1 MNNLYTAIPNTID
14 EEQFEALLRGE
25 QLRIERILSKGQ
37 TSPAEGWYDQEEHE
51 WVLVLEG
58 CGIIGF
64 ADGREVK
71 LQKGDYLHIAVPALA
86 VATSASAGSATR
98 ERRAEGLRGGNLAIS
113 MLVTGKN
120 NRYTNSKAVKHLPD
134 ICFIASVVC

>member
-25 QLRIERILSKGQ
+25 QVRIERILSKGQ
-37 TSPAEGWYDQEEHE
+37 TSPAEGWYDQKEHE

-58 CGIIGF
+58 CAIIGF

-71 LQKGDYLHIAVPALA
+71 LQKGDYLHIPAH
-86 VATSASAGSATR
+86 
-98 ERRAEGLRGGNLAIS
+98 
-113 MLVTGKN
+113 
-120 NRYTNSKAVKHLPD
+120 VKHKVLWTDPEN
-134 ICFIASVVC
+134 ITLWLCVFYKR

>member
-25 QLRIERILSKGQ
+25 QVRIERILSKGQ

-58 CGIIGF
+58 RGIIGF

-71 LQKGDYLHIAVPALA
+71 LQKGDYLHIPAH
-86 VATSASAGSATR
+86 
-98 ERRAEGLRGGNLAIS
+98 
-113 MLVTGKN
+113 
-120 NRYTNSKAVKHLPD
+120 VKHKVLWTDPD
-134 ICFIASVVC
+134 NITLWLCVFYTR

>member
-14 EEQFEALLRGE
+14 EEQCEALLRGE
-25 QLRIERILSKGQ
+25 QVRIERILSKGQ

-71 LQKGDYLHIAVPALA
+71 LQKGDYLHIPAH
-86 VATSASAGSATR
+86 
-98 ERRAEGLRGGNLAIS
+98 
-113 MLVTGKN
+113 
-120 NRYTNSKAVKHLPD
+120 VKHKVLWTDPD
-134 ICFIASVVC
+134 NITLWLCVFYRAPR

>member
-1 MNNLYTAIPNTID
+1 MSNLYTGIPNTID

-58 CGIIGF
+58 CGVIGF
-64 ADGREVK
+64 VIFFPDCLKEDR
-71 LQKGDYLHIAVPALA
+71 LHLDPHQVEANEYPH
-86 VATSASAGSATR
+86 R
-98 ERRAEGLRGGNLAIS
+98 
-113 MLVTGKN
+113 
-120 NRYTNSKAVKHLPD
+120 HLEFP
-134 ICFIASVVC
+134 IP